1 MYWKVRIKFNDSSYS
16 LHVGCATDETKL
28 WLSLSAKQCRNPC
41 CGSPPVYQDLSTR
54 HDWPVKKAIV
64 DFSNRLKR
72 NSKRFCGNSLS
83 QDLSLCHDWPVKKAI
98 VDLSNM
104 LKGNSKRFSCN
115 WLSQDLSLCHDWPVK
130 KAIVDLSNTLKGNS
144 KCFSCNSLSQDLS
157 LWHDW
162 PVKKTIVDLSNR
174 LKGNSKCFFGNSL
187 SPLEAQNKDFRRCFT
202 DVTNWGWIMSTMQ
215 ATTCTPL
222 LQRTGFF
229 PLAL

>member
-104 LKGNSKRFSCN
+104 LKGNSKCFSCN
-115 WLSQDLSLCHDWPVK
+115 SLSQDLSLCHDWPVK
-130 KAIVDLSNTLKGNS
+130 KAIVD
-144 KCFSCNSLSQDLS
+144 F
-157 LWHDW
+157 
-162 PVKKTIVDLSNR
+162 SNR
-174 LKGNSKCFFGNSL
+174 LRGNSKCFFGNSL